1 MNYVSS
7 LARLT
12 GFCVLLG
19 MGGLAQAHHPAYELA
34 RGDGSAICYYVQ
46 PALQSQPGKRD
57 FLLIVQ
63 TAIASPTTS

>member
-34 RGDGSAICYYVQ
+34 RGDGASSPEGSDQ
-46 PALQSQPGKRD
+46 LQWRWT
-57 FLLIVQ
+57 LV
-63 TAIASPTTS
+63 